1 LQGVGWG
8 GSRVCELYNNNTTRQ
23 IVDRGGI
30 VYRCISL
37 FGVWQIENR
46 AVPSKTIGFALFSI
60 VLLGTAFGKC
70 RTIAYRVKQS
80 GLHCS
85 LLFCSVLH
93 LANVEQCRTMARLLF
108 CLVLHMLNAEQCR
121 TISEPLYFL
130 TFNILQLN
138 KRSVTRA
145 RLCVSV
151 ALCVVGR

>member
-1 LQGVGWG
+1 VNCIIITLPGKSLTG
-8 GSRVCELYNNNTTRQ
+8 
-23 IVDRGGI
+23 GGI

-46 AVPSKTIGFALFSI
+46 AASSKTIGIALFSI

-85 LLFCSVLH
+85 ALFGSVLYLANAEQCGTMACLLFFLVLH
-93 LANVEQCRTMARLLF
+93 SPNVEQCKTM
-108 CLVLHMLNAEQCR
+108 CR
-121 TISEPLYFL
+121 ALYSL
-130 TFNILQLN
+130 AFNILQLN
-138 KRSVTRA
+138 ARSVTRA

-151 ALCVVGR
+151 ALCVMGR